1 MDVAL
6 VSANGQITVPASV
19 RRELRLSPGD
29 RIAFVKNELGDITV
43 VKPLAAALIEA
54 QRAFSRAAAEAG
66 LDSPTDV
73 DQLVAEVRAERS
85 ARSAP

>member
-19 RRELRLSPGD
+19 RRELHLVPGD
-29 RIAFVKNELGDITV
+29 KIAFVKNEFGDITV
-43 VKPLAAALIEA
+43 VKPLAAALVEA

-73 DQLVAEVRAERS
+73 DQLVAEVRAECR
-85 ARSAP
+85 ARPTP